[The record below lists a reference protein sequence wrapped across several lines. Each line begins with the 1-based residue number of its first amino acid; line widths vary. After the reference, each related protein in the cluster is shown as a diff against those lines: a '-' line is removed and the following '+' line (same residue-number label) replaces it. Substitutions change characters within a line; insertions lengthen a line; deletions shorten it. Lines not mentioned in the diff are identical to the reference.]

1 MLVYNL
7 ENEVLIGN
15 KEIVK
20 QNLGYLNDTVQYLL
34 NKDVLNDEDIRILR
48 ATINIF
54 NTIYNNS

>member
-34 NKDVLNDEDIRILR
+34 NKD
-48 ATINIF
+48 IF
-54 NTIYNNS
+54 